1 MSNGPNDKAFDAM
14 NSIVGENENI
24 IPEGG
29 EVSAWFP
36 KGQFLGMD
44 VPSGTGR
51 IVDTLV
57 SAAIGGSATG
67 LGTSVSK
74 FAPRSVGQMRAAEQ
88 ASRVPKTF
96 GESERLG
103 RQAWGRVR
111 AAEEAARTLSPQ
123 LQSSVVRKAV
133 REVGKHNKDKMRF
146 IQEEIKGIQKARH
159 QIINDNMKR
168 ITSSSE
174 KAGYRKHLKE
184 LESDWALSDFRA
196 ALSDWSKS
204 GTGIKLEASRVG
216 RFNTKMAKL
225 TPEAERFYAEAVRS
239 LKPNVSGAA
248 AGAAVG
254 SQRERVEQ
262 Y

>member
-14 NSIVGENENI
+14 NSIVDENENI

-74 FAPRSVGQMRAAEQ
+74 AVPSSLSKMRAVEQ
-88 ASRVPKTF
+88 AGR
-96 GESERLG
+96 GE
-103 RQAWGRVR
+103 VFR
-111 AAEEAARTLSPQ
+111 AAAKLSPQ
-123 LQSSVVRKAV
+123 LQSSVVRKSL
-133 REVGKHNKDKMRF
+133 REIGKHSKDKMKF
-146 IQEEIKGIQKARH
+146 MQKEIKGIQKARM
-159 QIINDNMKR
+159 QIINDNMKH

-174 KAGYRKHLKE
+174 KAGYRKHPKE
-184 LESDWALSDFRA
+184 LEAGWKMMDFKSA
-196 ALSDWSKS
+196 ARNAAQTFQGKIDLQSKF
-204 GTGIKLEASRVG
+204 T
-216 RFNTKMAKL
+216 KL

-248 AGAAVG
+248 AGAAIG